1 MVETVNDQPAYKVS
15 LRYCFETFEKK
26 GNGTVEIWMKK
37 FSKEDSSCHCDIV
50 TWLIWY
56 RPEPQLKVLP
66 LPDSTANLW
75 WGVDRP
81 TEFNSELVY
90 GPSLRSAELSTS

>member
-37 FSKEDSSCHCDIV
+37 FSKEDSSCHMTHLVPSRTIKGITV
-50 TWLIWY
+50 TRFHGQFMVGCW
-56 RPEPQLKVLP
+56 
-66 LPDSTANLW
+66 
-75 WGVDRP
+75 
-81 TEFNSELVY
+81 
-90 GPSLRSAELSTS
+90 